1 MSGAQPS
8 QGQPSE
14 SANSEFVFRSDYRAP
29 RALMFSAWTD
39 PEEMAEWWRPHGFRN
54 TVCELDPR
62 SGGRLRIEMH
72 GPDGTL
78 YPMVG
83 VYEVVE
89 SDRVVFTCLALDEQG
104 APLFEIESAVTF
116 VERASGGT
124 TQTVR
129 TRVRRVSRGAAIHLV
144 GMEAGFRQSLERL
157 ADHLAQGGHVAPA
170 ASVRS

>member
-14 SANSEFVFRSDYRAP
+14 SANSEFVFRSDYHAP

-39 PEEMAEWWRPHGFRN
+39 PEEMAEWWGLHGFTN
-54 TVCELDPR
+54 TVCELDP
-62 SGGRLRIEMH
+62 
-72 GPDGTL
+72 P
-78 YPMVG
+78 
-83 VYEVVE
+83 
-89 SDRVVFTCLALDEQG
+89 
-104 APLFEIESAVTF
+104 
-116 VERASGGT
+116 
-124 TQTVR
+124 
-129 TRVRRVSRGAAIHLV
+129 GAAIHLV

>member
-14 SANSEFVFRSDYRAP
+14 SANSEFVFRRDYRAP
-29 RALMFSAWTD
+29 RALVLSAWTD
-39 PEEMAEWWRPHGFRN
+39 PEQMAEWWGPHGFTN
-54 TVCELDPR
+54 PVCELDPR
-62 SGGRLRIEMH
+62 PGGRLRIEMH
-72 GPDGTL
+72 GPDGAV

-83 VYEVVE
+83 VYEAVK
-89 SDRVVFTCLALDEQG
+89 SDRVVFTCLPLDEQG

-116 VERASGGT
+116 AERASGGT

-129 TRVRRVSRGAAIHLV
+129 TRLCRVSLGAAIHLV

-157 ADHLAQGGHVAPA
+157 VDHLAQGGHVGPA
-170 ASVRS
+170 ASVRT